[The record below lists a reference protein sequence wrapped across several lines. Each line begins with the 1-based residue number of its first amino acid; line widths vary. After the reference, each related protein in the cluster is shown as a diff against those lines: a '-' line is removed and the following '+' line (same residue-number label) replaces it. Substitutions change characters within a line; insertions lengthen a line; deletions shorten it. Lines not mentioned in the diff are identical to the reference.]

1 MKILFVKRAFTPT
14 PKVLVRGFTI
24 IEVLIAIFILEIGIL
39 GVASFF
45 TTGFKITKTA
55 REETIASNL
64 AAGLLDE
71 EVVNSFDNIPVA
83 IGSREKY
90 SIDASSPFYNYEKKI
105 DISYIDANLA
115 DSVAATEMKK
125 IVVTIYWI
133 NSGNEKSFQTAT
145 VKARH

>member
-1 MKILFVKRAFTPT
+1 MKTRKA
-14 PKVLVRGFTI
+14 FTI
-24 IEVLIAIFILEIGIL
+24 IEVLVAIFILEVGIL

-71 EVVNSFDNIPVA
+71 EVAISFDNIPV
-83 IGSREKY
+83 GPGTRTKY
-90 SIDASSPFYNYEKKI
+90 STDASSPFYNYEEKI
-105 DISYIDANLA
+105 DITYIDANLS

-133 NSGNEKSFQTAT
+133 NSGNEKSFQTASI
-145 VKARH
+145 KARH